1 MRKIGITPRF
11 IPGDNLSPDSRGVD
25 RMAVVD
31 ANNQLITRFGGL
43 PLTLPMLRELDGE
56 RRRDAFKLIVET
68 LDGLM
73 LQGGTDVQPHRYGE
87 LPIKPE
93 WGGDPLRD
101 RLEFELVEYFLKAD
115 KPILGVCR
123 GFQVLNVAFG
133 GKLCQDI
140 PSLHQNAVAIEH
152 YAGTNYFGAE
162 HDISLNPGG
171 ELAKM
176 YGQTSGRVN
185 SAHHQGVIQL
195 ATSLTEEARA
205 PDGICEGFRAQKYRF
220 VVAVQWHPEF
230 HHLADGLLP
239 AEPLM
244 RAFFDACAKHS

>member
-1 MRKIGITPRF
+1 MQRIGITPRF
-11 IPGDNLSPDSRGVD
+11 IPGDNKSPDSRGVD

-31 ANNQLITRFGGL
+31 ANNQLVTRFGGL

-56 RRRDAFKLIVET
+56 YRRDAFKTIVDT

-73 LQGGTDVQPHRYGE
+73 LQGGTDVEPHRYGE
-87 LPIKPE
+87 LPIKPK
-93 WGGDPLRD
+93 WCGDPLRD

-123 GFQVLNVAFG
+123 GFQVLNVVFG

-140 PSLHQNAVAIEH
+140 PSLHQSDVAIEH

-162 HDISLNPGG
+162 HDISLTPGG
-171 ELAKM
+171 ALATM

-185 SAHHQGVIQL
+185 SAHHQGVIDL

-205 PDGICEGFRAQKYRF
+205 PDGICEGFRAPKYRF

-230 HHLADGLLP
+230 HHLAEGLLP

-244 RAFFDACAKHS
+244 RAFLDVCG